1 MVHRIALLAAAFCVC
16 GWPALAFASE
26 GSAQDSLRPVLILL
40 GVVTVAYLVA
50 HVASEWLQKRFGF
63 VTGVEY
69 MVIGAILGPGVGVLS
84 QDMTGKFVP
93 AIVLGTGCLG
103 LLTGLQLN
111 LRRLLAF
118 RRGAFMPAALISLST
133 LLFVGVLPLG
143 VLFYAL
149 DVVDWTK
156 LLPHLLAIAAVGLV
170 ADQSMIRSLVAYL
183 HARGDGVHYLL
194 RVARVSSSIAVVIF
208 GVLFCLNK
216 PVLTF
221 IPIDLGT
228 WAAGGFWFGS
238 HLALGAV
245 LGLIFAAFL
254 LRDYEDDKLLAVLMG
269 MVMFTSGLAY
279 YLQLSPVFVNFVLG
293 LVLSNINRQ
302 SERVEQ
308 MLLSVE
314 RPLYIVLFFFAGAYL
329 QFDIP
334 WWAFGGFVVFLILR
348 IMGRSL
354 GGIVTSRAAPATRDY
369 PPMGAALLAPGGLS
383 VAMALDYFEVYNATQ
398 WGPSVYAT
406 LVLTII
412 SSEIIA
418 YRATRRWL
426 IDATDVAT
434 EYTSKKEAS

>member
-1 MVHRIALLAAAFCVC
+1 MVHRIALLAAGLLVS
-16 GWPALAFASE
+16 WPSFALASE
-26 GSAQDSLRPVLILL
+26 GAKQDSLRPVLILL
-40 GVVTVAYLVA
+40 GVVTFAYLVA
-50 HVASEWLQKRFGF
+50 HVASEWLQKHFGF

-69 MVIGAILGPGVGVLS
+69 MVVGAILGPGIGLLS
-84 QDMTGKFVP
+84 RDMTGMFVP
-93 AIVLGTGCLG
+93 AIVLGTGSLG

-118 RRGAFMPAALISLST
+118 RRGAFMPAALISLAT
-133 LLFVGVLPLG
+133 LLFVGIIPLG
-143 VLFYAL
+143 VLFYIP
-149 DVVDWTK
+149 DIPDWTR

-194 RVARVSSSIAVVIF
+194 RVARISSSIAVVVF

-216 PVLTF
+216 PILTF
-221 IPIDLGT
+221 IPIPLDT
-228 WAAGGFWFGS
+228 WSAGGFWFIS
-238 HLALGAV
+238 HLALGGV
-245 LGLIFAAFL
+245 LGLVFAAFL

-269 MVMFTSGLAY
+269 IVMFTSGLAF

-308 MLLSVE
+308 MLLGVE

-329 QFDIP
+329 QFDVP
-334 WWAFGGFVVFLILR
+334 WWAYGGFVVFLVLR
-348 IMGRSL
+348 VFGRAL
-354 GGIVTSRAAPATRDY
+354 GGFVTSRAAPATRDY

-383 VAMALDYFEVYNATQ
+383 VAMALDYFEVYHSTE
-398 WGPSVYAT
+398 WGPTVYLT

-418 YRATRRWL
+418 HRATRRWL

-434 EYTSKKEAS
+434 EYTSNKEAS